1 MNQSVVYQIGLLKQL
16 SSFFQGR
23 TDSKSKQILDAL
35 HKAAEYVRK
44 QNGIDTNDP
53 NLGANATLDKV
64 QSLGYSLSSIP
75 VNSPN
80 VLTDISKAFDALNLS
95 DVWKNDIL
103 VPATA
108 MVNPQGLKGIKVP
121 EVKPTTTPT
130 VPKNVNVTPTAVS
143 TILNTMPEDV
153 KNYAKQSNKQW
164 IREIAPKYGVN
175 VEWDD
180 ASRRV
185 KIDLPDNTS
194 KFLSAEDFK
203 NFGLGEIYKGY
214 TLVDED
220 KFAKM
225 FNLKPINTET
235 ETGSAEINTPE
246 IGTPEVETE
255 EGQKP
260 LSEFTI
266 PELQW
271 AQQEAGINAQ
281 IDSYQDILKG
291 LDSVYQTKANEI
303 DKVFFGEDGNGGLLG
318 SAIQNLKDALNTATQ
333 ALASQKGAMDESARL
348 AMAEVDKAV
357 AAASETSKSEMAARG
372 IYFSGL
378 TTRALNQIQAQGVS
392 EKSKIQQDVLKYKA
406 EIDMQIAVM
415 TANEAMSEAQI
426 KNDLMAK
433 AALQKLELFTQNED
447 KKQAI
452 KEMIAGLDAQIK
464 AGEAALPY
472 ANELQRRMDEAAAIK
487 DEEERQQ
494 KMFENNL
501 KIAELAIKQQNADT
515 DAQKA
520 AAIIWQIYNNA
531 QIDWEKLGITKQQ
544 MMIDTGL
551 KLGEMFPDLDL
562 QDMFNILGLPIPKGV
577 DLSAYKQLNKQK
589 LQQVGSSGGGSTEES
604 VPEILKMTPAQLQ
617 NFIKSI
623 DSSPNKVKIDENTG
637 NTIYELDDNQKAI
650 KNLAQVVL
658 NLKTVGANTGDASFT
673 NLLVSVAPTLSDD
686 VKNQIIKVIP
696 DNTAKAITAFI
707 FATDGNRGTMQELTK
722 KGTLEN
728 MLKDFGGSD
737 STKLF
742 DAFLKN
748 FELSNLYYNRMY
760 HGR

>member
-1 MNQSVVYQIGLLKQL
+1 MS
-16 SSFFQGR
+16 
-23 TDSKSKQILDAL
+23 
-35 HKAAEYVRK
+35 
-44 QNGIDTNDP
+44 
-53 NLGANATLDKV
+53 
-64 QSLGYSLSSIP
+64 
-75 VNSPN
+75 
-80 VLTDISKAFDALNLS
+80 
-95 DVWKNDIL
+95 
-103 VPATA
+103 
-108 MVNPQGLKGIKVP
+108 
-121 EVKPTTTPT
+121 
-130 VPKNVNVTPTAVS
+130 TPTAVS

-246 IGTPEVETE
+246 IGTPEVEIK

-271 AQQEAGINAQ
+271 LQQEAGINAQ

-291 LDSVYQTKANEI
+291 LDSVYQTKAAEI

-472 ANELQRRMDEAAAIK
+472 ANELQK
-487 DEEERQQ
+487 
-494 KMFENNL
+494 
-501 KIAELAIKQQNADT
+501 
-515 DAQKA
+515 
-520 AAIIWQIYNNA
+520 
-531 QIDWEKLGITKQQ
+531 
-544 MMIDTGL
+544 
-551 KLGEMFPDLDL
+551 
-562 QDMFNILGLPIPKGV
+562 
-577 DLSAYKQLNKQK
+577 
-589 LQQVGSSGGGSTEES
+589 
-604 VPEILKMTPAQLQ
+604 
-617 NFIKSI
+617 
-623 DSSPNKVKIDENTG
+623 
-637 NTIYELDDNQKAI
+637 
-650 KNLAQVVL
+650 KN
-658 NLKTVGANTGDASFT
+658 G
-673 NLLVSVAPTLSDD
+673 
-686 VKNQIIKVIP
+686 
-696 DNTAKAITAFI
+696 
-707 FATDGNRGTMQELTK
+707 
-722 KGTLEN
+722 
-728 MLKDFGGSD
+728 
-737 STKLF
+737 
-742 DAFLKN
+742 
-748 FELSNLYYNRMY
+748 
-760 HGR
+760 

>member
-23 TDSKSKQILDAL
+23 TDAKSKQILDAL

-80 VLTDISKAFDALNLS
+80 VLTDVSKAFDALNLS
-95 DVWKNDIL
+95 DIWKNDIL

-246 IGTPEVETE
+246 IGTPEVEIK

-271 AQQEAGINAQ
+271 LQQEAGINAQ

-357 AAASETSKSEMAARG
+357 AAASEKSKSEMAARG

-378 TTRALNQIQAQGVS
+378 TTRALNQIEAQGVS

-520 AAIIWQIYNNA
+520 AATIWQIYNNA
-531 QIDWEKLGITKQQ
+531 QIDWEKLGVTKQQ

-707 FATDGNRGTMQELTK
+707 FATNGNAQDMQIWTRN
-722 KGTLEN
+722 GTLKSILE
-728 MLKDFGGSD
+728 DFGGNTS
-737 STKLF
+737 SNLF
-742 DAFLKN
+742 QAFLD
-748 FELSNLYYNRMY
+748 NLGLRNAYNTK
-760 HGR
+760 HEGR